1 MTVKVTTT
9 LGDPRFLTYENVKGW
24 IFGADTV
31 RILGEDGNV
40 VAEFDRRAISFVEKL
55 QS

>member
-9 LGDPRFLTYENVKGW
+9 LGDPRFLTYENVENW
-24 IFGADTV
+24 IFGGDTV
-31 RILGEDGNV
+31 KILDKDENV
-40 VAEFDRRAISFVEKL
+40 VAEFDRRATSFVEKL